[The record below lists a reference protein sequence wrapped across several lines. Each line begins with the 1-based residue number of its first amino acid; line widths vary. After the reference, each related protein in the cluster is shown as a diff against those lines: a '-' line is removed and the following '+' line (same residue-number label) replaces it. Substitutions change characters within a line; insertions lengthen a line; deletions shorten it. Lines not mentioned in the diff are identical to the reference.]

1 MERDLEYTYTVY
13 KTGSFSKAAEFL
25 YSSQPT
31 VSMAVQRVEEDL
43 GSPVFVRKS
52 KPLKLTEAGR
62 QLMQHAERVLESEK
76 ILRGKLDRLNRTG
89 TERLRIECTPVHA
102 HQLFPDVLFRFREK
116 APDVEITIFNGFS
129 WEMNRDLRDYK
140 IDIALNTMSEA
151 DPTDFE
157 YTRAFEV
164 YYLMA
169 VPPDFPVNE
178 DLKDFAFTADDV
190 ISGKA
195 LTKKGPY
202 VPISAFQDTPFIDFT
217 EGTEFYEQSRK
228 IFSESGFAPRTILTV
243 YNPSMARQMAQRGMG
258 ATIVGNFLVKK
269 GSPLLYYRLRTG
281 WGERSFYFVTRR
293 DHTMQE
299 HQDLF
304 IQTFLEVMKTRT

>member
-1 MERDLEYTYTVY
+1 
-13 KTGSFSKAAEFL
+13 
-25 YSSQPT
+25 
-31 VSMAVQRVEEDL
+31 
-43 GSPVFVRKS
+43 
-52 KPLKLTEAGR
+52 
-62 QLMQHAERVLESEK
+62 
-76 ILRGKLDRLNRTG
+76 
-89 TERLRIECTPVHA
+89 
-102 HQLFPDVLFRFREK
+102 
-116 APDVEITIFNGFS
+116 
-129 WEMNRDLRDYK
+129 
-140 IDIALNTMSEA
+140 MSEA
-151 DPTDFE
+151 DPTDFD

-169 VPPDFPVNE
+169 VPPDFPVNK
-178 DLKDFAFTADDV
+178 DLKDFAFTAEDV
-190 ISGKA
+190 VSGKA

-202 VPISAFQDTPFIDFT
+202 VPVSAFQDTPFIDFT

-228 IFSESGFAPRTILTV
+228 IFSESGFTPRTILTV

-269 GSPLLYYRLRTG
+269 GSPLVYYRLRTG

-304 IQTFLEVMKTRT
+304 IQTFLDVMKTRT